1 MFISHERFRIE
12 WGDCDPA
19 NIVFYPQY
27 LKWFDA
33 CTSSLFKNA
42 GLPLPALFKDQGII
56 GIPIVDLKVKFMVP
70 SGFGEEL
77 LAESQIMEWR
87 KSSFLVQHRFLK
99 DEVVLAVEGIETRV
113 WTGID
118 PANPDR
124 MKSQPVPREIV
135 EKFSRGPDL
144 GK

>member
-1 MFISHERFRIE
+1 MFISHEHFRVE

-42 GLPLPALFKDQGII
+42 GLPLATLFKEHGII
-56 GIPIVDLKVKFMVP
+56 GIPIVDLKVKFIVP
-70 SGFGEEL
+70 SGFGDEL
-77 LAESQIMEWR
+77 LAESQIVEWR
-87 KSSFLVQHRFLK
+87 KSSFVVQHRFLK
-99 DEVVLAVEGIETRV
+99 NKVLAVEGIETRV

-118 PANPDR
+118 PANPER
-124 MKSQPVPREIV
+124 MKSQSVPREIV
-135 EKFSRGPDL
+135 ERLSKSSDRD
-144 GK
+144 K

>member
-1 MFISHERFRIE
+1 MFISHEHFRVE

-42 GLPLPALFKDQGII
+42 GLPLPALFKEHGII
-56 GIPIVDLKVKFMVP
+56 GIPIVDLKAKFMVP
-70 SGFGEEL
+70 SRFGDEL
-77 LAESQIMEWR
+77 LAESQIVEWR
-87 KSSFLVQHRFLK
+87 ESSFLVQHRFLK
-99 DEVVLAVEGIETRV
+99 DTVLAVEGVETRV

-118 PANPDR
+118 PDNAGR
-124 MKSQPVPREIV
+124 MKSRPVPKQIMERL
-135 EKFSRGPDL
+135 SS
-144 GK
+144 

>member
-33 CTSSLFKNA
+33 CTSSLFENA
-42 GLPLPALFKDQGII
+42 GLPLRSLFKKHGII
-56 GIPIVDLKVKFMVP
+56 GIPIVDLKVKFIVP
-70 SGFGEEL
+70 SRFGDEL
-77 LAESQIMEWR
+77 LAESQILQWR
-87 KSSFLVQHRFLK
+87 KSSFLIQHRFVK
-99 DEVVLAVEGIETRV
+99 GEVLAVEGIETRV

-118 PANPDR
+118 PANPER
-124 MKSQPVPREIV
+124 MKSQPVPREII
-135 EKFSRGPDL
+135 ERLST
-144 GK
+144 

>member
-70 SGFGEEL
+70 SGFGDEL

-118 PANPDR
+118 PANPER
-124 MKSQPVPREIV
+124 MKSQPVPREII
-135 EKFSRGPDL
+135 ERLST
-144 GK
+144 

>member
-99 DEVVLAVEGIETRV
+99 DEVVLAVEIAACAQG
-113 WTGID
+113 D
-118 PANPDR
+118 C
-124 MKSQPVPREIV
+124 REIF
-135 EKFSRGPDL
+135 KRARPR
-144 GK
+144 

>member
-1 MFISHERFRIE
+1 MFISHKRFRVE

-42 GLPLPALFKDQGII
+42 GLPLRTLFKEQGII
-56 GIPIVDLKVKFMVP
+56 GIPIVDLKVRFIVP
-70 SGFGEEL
+70 SGFGDEL

-99 DEVVLAVEGIETRV
+99 GTVLAVEGVETRV